1 MSCES
6 REVHMSHLL
15 HAQVLYVKCRCA
27 ASAIIIEDFSYMH
40 TIGQQKRCAWGAKNI
55 GAWRGG
61 SDKIRCWIGFRR
73 CRIRI
78 RLVPAQIKP
87 WFNHYRDI
95 RASDTFQKDYVT
107 VQKARDPIASEK
119 QIVFI
124 RQLQNTVEVRWAG
137 SAGADSKHSGGADII
152 GSAGA
157 VNPAVQS
164 LQLGQ
169 RYTETRPGENS
180 FRTWKTD
187 TESKYTT
194 TVKTIWQRTTETPAR
209 YRQCRRAT
217 PVTVLIT

>member
-1 MSCES
+1 MVSNTATCWTLNRNTIFSQPHNLFSHIELNMPSTLRSQVSCIF
-6 REVHMSHLL
+6 LL
-15 HAQVLYVKCRCA
+15 SYVTATWSNQSLMER
-27 ASAIIIEDFSYMH
+27 S
-40 TIGQQKRCAWGAKNI
+40 
-55 GAWRGG
+55 
-61 SDKIRCWIGFRR
+61 
-73 CRIRI
+73 
-78 RLVPAQIKP
+78 
-87 WFNHYRDI
+87 
-95 RASDTFQKDYVT
+95 VT

-137 SAGADSKHSGGADII
+137 SAGADSKHSGGADI
-152 GSAGA
+152 
-157 VNPAVQS
+157 PAVQS